1 MTIWI
6 GGAPGVLASSAV
18 PMPTTKPLPAGGSW
32 WSANSP
38 VNAPAAFWNV
48 SLTQLFQELA
58 SGLSCLTRRSWMA
71 VSFVHWVSPSTVTL
85 W

>member
-1 MTIWI
+1 MTRWI

-18 PMPTTKPLPAGGSW
+18 PMPTMKPLPAGTSW
-32 WSANSP
+32 RTANSP
-38 VNAPAAFWNV
+38 VSAPAAFWNV
-48 SLTQLFQELA
+48 SLTQLFQENA
-58 SGLSCLTRRSWMA
+58 SALSSLTRRSWMA